1 MALKSV
7 HFGVAETHDIP

>member
-7 HFGVAETHDIP
+7 HYEIAKTINIP